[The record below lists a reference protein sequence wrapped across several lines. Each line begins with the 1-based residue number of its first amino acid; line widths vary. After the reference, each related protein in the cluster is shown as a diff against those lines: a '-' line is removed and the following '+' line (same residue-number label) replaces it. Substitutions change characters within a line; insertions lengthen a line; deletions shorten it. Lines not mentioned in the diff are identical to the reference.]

1 LKRFLSR
8 GLLFSCLFPALGG
21 VAFGQAQNYLR
32 NNSFVNWESPQ
43 VHPLDITPDGTK
55 LLAVNTAN
63 NTLEIYNVTS
73 SMAPP
78 AFVRSVPVGLD
89 PVTVR
94 ARTNTQAWVVNV
106 ISDSVSIVDLTN
118 GIVTQTL
125 QTEDEPA
132 DVVFAG
138 SGQTSAFVSC
148 AQAKTVLVFNAAS
161 PSSVQQTILIN
172 GEQPRALATSANGRY
187 VYLAIFESGNAT
199 TILPGGV
206 NNQFEHS
213 VVDDT
218 TGPYNGANPPP
229 NSGTTFSPAVNPSN
243 PTPIP
248 VSLIVRKSISGTLAR
263 WLDDNNHDW
272 SAFITGN
279 KAQAGTP
286 GDRVAG
292 WDLPDRDVA
301 IIDTGSNYAVTYQ
314 SSLMNMVMSIAVNP
328 ANGNVTLVGTDATNQ
343 IRYEPVVQSTFVHVE
358 GASFTPGGANTIFD
372 LNPQITYQTRSVAM
386 AQRQLSIGDPRA
398 IAWNSNGTTAYV
410 AGMGSNN
417 VIVMGP
423 AGTRQGL
430 INVGQGPTGIVLD
443 QTNGRAF
450 VLNRFDATISTVNT
464 STATQAFVT
473 PLQYDPTP
481 LSIKLG
487 RPLLY
492 DTHLNSGLGQIS
504 CASCHVDGRTDRL
517 AWDLG
522 NPAGTV
528 VTNDQGFSF
537 HPMKGPMLTMTLVDM
552 MQAPF
557 LHWRGDRQLT
567 DFEGAFQTLQGGDAP
582 QTDAN
587 MALMGAFMSTITL
600 PPNPYRNLD
609 NSYSTSV
616 QMPGPNHSVFIT
628 GNAAAGAQEF
638 EQGCRT
644 CHVGETNRGA
654 NFVTTNLPFGVGVR
668 NPPNWKNF
676 YKRMGLWYGDPTN
689 STEGFGMQQDGT
701 FDSTQNGSRDANM
714 YAFMMSMNG
723 GYPYE
728 PAGLNASNWS
738 NYSHAAVGKQVTLSP
753 SAPTDTTG
761 LLAQLETLA
770 GQGAI
775 GLIAKGSAVGS
786 PVRGYMYI
794 GNNQWQSDRLAEID
808 STSTLMSNAAATAT
822 FTFTAVPTES
832 AARIGIDMDGDGI
845 LDSDDPNPAAPNV
858 AVTDLALNGTATAS
872 PAYDTNHQAAAAID
886 GSTMGYYDQNQ
897 MYISQDNLGTND
909 WWQVDLGTSAQISLI
924 QLFNRWDCCANRLT
938 NVSVFVSQ
946 APFASVSLAATRGQA
961 GVQEFFISGAGG
973 LIPQIPMSTQGRY
986 VRVQLNDNVNA
997 LQLAEVRVM
1006 GYAIGSFVN
1015 PGAQTTATGSAVNL
1029 PLTFNNR
1036 TGNVYNFS
1044 AANLPPG
1051 LSINSSGA
1059 ISGTPTTAGSYAVT
1073 VTAAGPG
1080 NPSTSFNW
1088 TVTAAPSF
1096 SLSYGTT
1103 SMTLAPGAGLA
1114 NLVTVNPG
1122 SGFSGAVNLNAS
1134 GIPSPAS
1141 YSFYPSNPTTST
1153 TNLVIYA
1160 PSTTAPGSYPVLV
1173 TGTSGGSL
1181 VTSTINLIISGTQ
1194 TISFG
1199 SIASQTVNTPLT
1211 LTATASS
1218 GLAVSYASSTPA
1230 ICTVSGSTASLIAA
1244 GTCTITASQAGNTV
1258 YTAAKSVTQS
1268 FSVAAGQQAQTITF
1282 NPIAA
1287 QRVGNSITVGAT
1299 ASSGLPVSFVVVPNG
1314 NCSISGNTVTMLNT
1328 GNCGIVAT
1336 QAGNSN
1342 YTPAPAVGQ
1351 IVAVTN

>member
-504 CASCHVDGRTDRL
+504 CASCHV
-517 AWDLG
+517 
-522 NPAGTV
+522 
-528 VTNDQGFSF
+528 
-537 HPMKGPMLTMTLVDM
+537 
-552 MQAPF
+552 
-557 LHWRGDRQLT
+557 
-567 DFEGAFQTLQGGDAP
+567 
-582 QTDAN
+582 
-587 MALMGAFMSTITL
+587 
-600 PPNPYRNLD
+600 
-609 NSYSTSV
+609 
-616 QMPGPNHSVFIT
+616 
-628 GNAAAGAQEF
+628 
-638 EQGCRT
+638 
-644 CHVGETNRGA
+644 VG
-654 NFVTTNLPFGVGVR
+654 
-668 NPPNWKNF
+668 
-676 YKRMGLWYGDPTN
+676 
-689 STEGFGMQQDGT
+689 
-701 FDSTQNGSRDANM
+701 
-714 YAFMMSMNG
+714 
-723 GYPYE
+723 
-728 PAGLNASNWS
+728 
-738 NYSHAAVGKQVTLSP
+738 
-753 SAPTDTTG
+753 APTV
-761 LLAQLETLA
+761 L
-770 GQGAI
+770 
-775 GLIAKGSAVGS
+775 
-786 PVRGYMYI
+786 P
-794 GNNQWQSDRLAEID
+794 
-808 STSTLMSNAAATAT
+808 
-822 FTFTAVPTES
+822 
-832 AARIGIDMDGDGI
+832 GI
-845 LDSDDPNPAAPNV
+845 L
-858 AVTDLALNGTATAS
+858 G
-872 PAYDTNHQAAAAID
+872 
-886 GSTMGYYDQNQ
+886 
-897 MYISQDNLGTND
+897 
-909 WWQVDLGTSAQISLI
+909 I
-924 QLFNRWDCCANRLT
+924 QL
-938 NVSVFVSQ
+938 
-946 APFASVSLAATRGQA
+946 
-961 GVQEFFISGAGG
+961 
-973 LIPQIPMSTQGRY
+973 GR
-986 VRVQLNDNVNA
+986 
-997 LQLAEVRVM
+997 
-1006 GYAIGSFVN
+1006 
-1015 PGAQTTATGSAVNL
+1015 
-1029 PLTFNNR
+1029 
-1036 TGNVYNFS
+1036 
-1044 AANLPPG
+1044 
-1051 LSINSSGA
+1051 
-1059 ISGTPTTAGSYAVT
+1059 
-1073 VTAAGPG
+1073 
-1080 NPSTSFNW
+1080 
-1088 TVTAAPSF
+1088 
-1096 SLSYGTT
+1096 
-1103 SMTLAPGAGLA
+1103 
-1114 NLVTVNPG
+1114 
-1122 SGFSGAVNLNAS
+1122 
-1134 GIPSPAS
+1134 
-1141 YSFYPSNPTTST
+1141 
-1153 TNLVIYA
+1153 
-1160 PSTTAPGSYPVLV
+1160 
-1173 TGTSGGSL
+1173 
-1181 VTSTINLIISGTQ
+1181 
-1194 TISFG
+1194 
-1199 SIASQTVNTPLT
+1199 
-1211 LTATASS
+1211 
-1218 GLAVSYASSTPA
+1218 
-1230 ICTVSGSTASLIAA
+1230 
-1244 GTCTITASQAGNTV
+1244 
-1258 YTAAKSVTQS
+1258 
-1268 FSVAAGQQAQTITF
+1268 
-1282 NPIAA
+1282 
-1287 QRVGNSITVGAT
+1287 
-1299 ASSGLPVSFVVVPNG
+1299 
-1314 NCSISGNTVTMLNT
+1314 
-1328 GNCGIVAT
+1328 
-1336 QAGNSN
+1336 
-1342 YTPAPAVGQ
+1342 
-1351 IVAVTN
+1351 